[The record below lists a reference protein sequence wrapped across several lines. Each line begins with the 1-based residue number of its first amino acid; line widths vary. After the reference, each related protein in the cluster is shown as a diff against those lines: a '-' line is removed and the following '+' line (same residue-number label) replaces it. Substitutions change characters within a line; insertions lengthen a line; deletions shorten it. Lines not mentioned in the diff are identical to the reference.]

1 MYVIL
6 KLNEKQKKKTKLQYN
21 TQQNIE
27 MFTYC
32 GLQSLHTTGN
42 TYFIIIK
49 TQLYLEMRT
58 KLFAGSHN
66 HKSTCTGAT

>member
-1 MYVIL
+1 
-6 KLNEKQKKKTKLQYN
+6 
-21 TQQNIE
+21 

-58 KLFAGSHN
+58 KLFASSHN